1 MQMLSTHYNALL
13 PGVMQSTVML
23 LWAKEWCHRK
33 PKSRLERDSSIST
46 ISWVAKHHTVWDV
59 VPTMSQKMT
68 KNQWHD
74 RYITNKIM
82 CHQLGYHS
90 CQSECNIFV
99 GSSDHFIMPDISLY
113 SFLAFLS
120 FMLFMVLCI
129 SVHLNEFLLDALV
142 SWGWVYLKYRTR
154 A

>member
-23 LWAKEWCHRK
+23 LWAKEWCHGK

-82 CHQLGYHS
+82 YHQLGYHN
-90 CQSECNIFV
+90 CYLECNIFV
-99 GSSDHFIMPDISLY
+99 CSSDHFIMPDQHFIQ
-113 SFLAFLS
+113 FLS
-120 FMLFMVLCI
+120 CLFIILAIYGSLHFSAFKWI
-129 SVHLNEFLLDALV
+129 SA
-142 SWGWVYLKYRTR
+142 
-154 A
+154 